1 MGNFLFKNSIKIL
14 SWLKKIQNG
23 PDEPDLSA
31 THLNPCHPSTCSLIY
46 GYIHYKKNNELHV
59 NRRHKHIFL
68 YFY

>member
-1 MGNFLFKNSIKIL
+1 M
-14 SWLKKIQNG
+14 QNG